1 MANAMNTATLTPVR
15 NLWSPSDRRLA
26 TISSNSK
33 GRLPTAIN
41 RRGISVR
48 RRQVAR
54 RGDIGRVLIVPFL
67 PSQSRWLVQ
76 GTARPFMR
84 M

>member
-1 MANAMNTATLTPVR
+1 M
-15 NLWSPSDRRLA
+15 
-26 TISSNSK
+26 ISSNSR
-33 GRLPTAIN
+33 GRLPPAIK

-54 RGDIGRVLIVPFL
+54 RGDIGRVFIVPFL

-76 GTARPFMR
+76 GTASPYVGDVTNISISRSIRLKSR
-84 M
+84 MPWQRQV